1 MKLSSHTQVPDS
13 ESSLLS
19 GTPPSDFFW
28 YCKSL
33 YLWLTKFI
41 CWMLISLWWCSKVI
55 YFREVISGESG
66 AVVIDGISVCP
77 VRAGLRTSYLSLHH
91 ERTEWENNRR
101 QPSQSLALPYT
112 NLRLL
117 ASRTR
122 RSKRNCLSLQ
132 FMAFCYNSW
141 NRLKQMDRAA
151 AEIFPQRLFLFPQ
164 NISWGPVAGHGITW
178 SKGSYFFFSYHTGKQ
193 TLDLRHARQCIEL
206 SDMLDNALSCT
217 HRPSINIFNG

>member
-1 MKLSSHTQVPDS
+1 
-13 ESSLLS
+13 
-19 GTPPSDFFW
+19 
-28 YCKSL
+28 
-33 YLWLTKFI
+33 
-41 CWMLISLWWCSKVI
+41 MLISLWWCSKVI

-66 AVVIDGISVCP
+66 AVVIDGISECP

-122 RSKRNCLSLQ
+122 SKRNCLSLQ

-164 NISWGPVAGHGITW
+164 NISWRPGAGHGITW
-178 SKGSYFFFSYHTGKQ
+178 SKGSYFFFLTILGNKPW
-193 TLDLRHARQCIEL
+193 I
-206 SDMLDNALSCT
+206 SDMLDNALSCQT
-217 HRPSINIFNG
+217 C